1 MKGAKLQKNLL
12 IEFKF
17 LLYKSKHDKKSF
29 CMKFKAVIIGGS
41 GAVGSNVLNALF
53 QSESCQSVISLGRK
67 EIDTSKFTG
76 NFSKCK
82 QSIVNFDNL
91 AANQDLFQG
100 IDVAF
105 CTLGVGQPSKVSKEE
120 FWKVDVE
127 YASSFAKLC
136 AQSGVKYFNLLSSAD
151 ANPDSKVHYLK
162 AKGILQDRIINL
174 GFKGTFLFQ
183 PSLLVTDEPRYG
195 ILQNLT
201 QLTFP
206 LISNFLPNRYHEI
219 HVKDLG
225 KAMFKRSEMA
235 LINKEVAV
243 IEFLTYIDFV
253 TLLK

>member
-100 IDVAF
+100 IEKEALKPLP
-105 CTLGVGQPSKVSKEE
+105 TQQIQILKYTISKQKE
-120 FWKVDVE
+120 FYKI
-127 YASSFAKLC
+127 
-136 AQSGVKYFNLLSSAD
+136 GLL
-151 ANPDSKVHYLK
+151 
-162 AKGILQDRIINL
+162 
-174 GFKGTFLFQ
+174 T
-183 PSLLVTDEPRYG
+183 
-195 ILQNLT
+195 
-201 QLTFP
+201 
-206 LISNFLPNRYHEI
+206 
-219 HVKDLG
+219 
-225 KAMFKRSEMA
+225 
-235 LINKEVAV
+235 
-243 IEFLTYIDFV
+243 
-253 TLLK
+253 